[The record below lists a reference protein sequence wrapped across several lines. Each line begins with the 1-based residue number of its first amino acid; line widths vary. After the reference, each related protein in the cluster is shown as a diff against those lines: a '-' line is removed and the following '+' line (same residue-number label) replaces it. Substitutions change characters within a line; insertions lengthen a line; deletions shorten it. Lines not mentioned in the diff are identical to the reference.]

1 MGNKLKLLKC
11 NHTKSDFVKRTEDG
25 RCRILCNTEFKD
37 NECTFY
43 KPKEIINHEI

>member
-1 MGNKLKLLKC
+1 MGSKLKLLKC
-11 NHTKSDFVKRTEDG
+11 IHANTDCRNRIEDG

-43 KPKEIINHEI
+43 KPKNQPA